1 MKERAGKGGVSG
13 KTQYQRSTI
22 ASNNNADKQVTRLNT
37 GRGDT
42 FRITQKQANGET
54 LTGTGNS
61 LAAARK
67 MLQAKIDKYDSYVKK
82 VKKK

>member
-1 MKERAGKGGVSG
+1 MKDMAGKRGVST

-42 FRITQKQANGET
+42 FRITQKQANGKT
-54 LTGTGNS
+54 LVGTGTS

-67 MLQAKIDKYDSYVKK
+67 MLDSAIAKYDKA
-82 VKKK
+82 KKK